1 MSTKNTS
8 VQPLTLRPMIWFWL
22 TLFFHI
28 LLPLGLAVFLFW
40 RAYQLGI
47 LHRTALT
54 HQWLVR
60 PPQGIEAFARLFA
73 WRDLVAG
80 CWPLLYVALFLVFP
94 RHGKELIPVIAMSGP
109 THQLFTGYALN
120 RLEKERKRN

>member
-1 MSTKNTS
+1 M
-8 VQPLTLRPMIWFWL
+8 
-22 TLFFHI
+22 
-28 LLPLGLAVFLFW
+28 FW

-94 RHGKELIPVIAMSGP
+94 RYGKELIPVIAMSGP